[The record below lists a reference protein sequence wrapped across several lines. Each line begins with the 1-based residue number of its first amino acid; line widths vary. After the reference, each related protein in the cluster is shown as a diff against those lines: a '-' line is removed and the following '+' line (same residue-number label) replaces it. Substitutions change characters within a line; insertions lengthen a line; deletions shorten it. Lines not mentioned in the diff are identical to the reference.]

1 MQDRG
6 AGIMTNRSSI
16 QTQKESAVDFLN
28 LVVAGNID
36 EAYESYINMHGKHHN
51 VYYAADFASL
61 KQGMIENHTQFP
73 NKRLMVK
80 NVLGDGNLVA
90 VHSNI
95 IMKAG
100 EPGISVVHLFR
111 FENGRIVEMWDVG
124 QAVPANSPNLIGA
137 F

>member
-1 MQDRG
+1 
-6 AGIMTNRSSI
+6 MTNRSSI
-16 QTQKESAVDFLN
+16 QNQKEEAVDFLN
-28 LVVAGNID
+28 LVMAGNID
-36 EAYESYINMHGKHHN
+36 EAYDSYVNMHGRHHN
-51 VYYAADFASL
+51 VYYAADFVSL
-61 KQGMIENHTQFP
+61 KQGMVENHAQFP

-95 IMKAG
+95 VMKEG

-124 QAVPANSPNLIGA
+124 QVVPVNSPNMIGA